1 MTREPHKKEGLGKY
15 WLISV
20 GLHLGVLL
28 TALIGMAIP
37 HTMPDVAPPPI
48 YVELA
53 PVAEKAMAPTEGKQI
68 QSQVKKEPE
77 PKPIE
82 EKKEK
87 PKTALDQ
94 VLDTVKEEK
103 KAEKE
108 PEKEKKT
115 AEKAKE
121 SPDAKKKK
129 PDEKK
134 KTEEAKKEKE
144 QTQQSFDS
152 LLKNLAEETPD
163 EKAGDVDIKASENT
177 TEPSGLPDFAKELTI
192 SEFDALRQQL
202 ARCWNIPAGARD
214 ADNLV
219 IEVKVEVN
227 NQRIATSAEVVD
239 RLRYSTDTFFRAA
252 ADSAVRAVRAPECTP
267 LELPPEKYDSW
278 KSMIVVFDPREMF

>member
-1 MTREPHKKEGLGKY
+1 MTHEPPQKDGLGKY
-15 WLISV
+15 WLISL
-20 GLHLGVLL
+20 GLHLGVFL
-28 TALIGMAIP
+28 TALIGMVIP
-37 HTMPDVAPPPI
+37 HSMPDVAPPPI
-48 YVELA
+48 YIEFA

-108 PEKEKKT
+108 PEKDKKT

-134 KTEEAKKEKE
+134 KTEEAKKETKE
-144 QTQQSFDS
+144 AQQSFDS
-152 LLKNLAEETPD
+152 LLKNLAEDTPD
-163 EKAGDVDIKASENT
+163 EKTGDVDIKASEKT
-177 TEPSGLPDFAKELTI
+177 DEPSGLPDFAKELTM

-227 NQRIATSAEVVD
+227 KDRLATSAEVVD
-239 RLRYSTDTFFRAA
+239 RIRYATDTFFRAA

-278 KSMIVVFDPREMF
+278 KSMVIVFDPREMF